1 MITIFALD
9 WLIYCYGNR
18 IIMIIIFALEWLI
31 YHYGNRISRVIFTYF
46 VKNTRL
52 LEDSAKLVCMSECAL

>member
-18 IIMIIIFALEWLI
+18 IIMIMIFALEWLI
-31 YHYGNRISRVIFTYF
+31 YYYGNRISWVILTYF
-46 VKNTRL
+46 VKKTRL
-52 LEDSAKLVCMSECAL
+52 

>member
-18 IIMIIIFALEWLI
+18 IIMLMNFALAWLI
-31 YHYGNRISRVIFTYF
+31 YYYGNRISRVILTYF
-46 VKNTRL
+46 VKKTRL
-52 LEDSAKLVCMSECAL
+52 